1 MSANARALHHGEPP
15 QKSVLTSS
23 LLGGALPEGISQ
35 TRPAKILDFGGI
47 SSDTID
53 ALQTFFWGRLTVL
66 DAIDS
71 GAHLNDLL
79 NDPDSERERSSVL
92 EALFA
97 PAIGQAYD
105 LVLLWDFAGF
115 FCEANLPWLNTWL
128 DALVTQN
135 GYVHGFLCHNSTRKI
150 ERKKWGIHSKS
161 ELSCNPLEGLVTYQH
176 LRNQFSRHVRSFVI
190 EKSVLLKD
198 GRLEV
203 LLKRK

>member
-23 LLGGALPEGISQ
+23 LLGGALPEGTSQ

-53 ALQTFFWGRLTVL
+53 ALQAFFWGRLTIL

-71 GAHLNDLL
+71 AAHLNDLL
-79 NDPDSERERSSVL
+79 NDPDSDRERSNFL
-92 EALFA
+92 EELFA

-115 FCEANLPWLNTWL
+115 FCEANLPWLDTWL
-128 DALVTQN
+128 EALVTQN

-150 ERKKWGIHSKS
+150 ERKEWGIHSKS
-161 ELSCNPLEGLVTYQH
+161 ELSCKPLEGFVTYQH
-176 LRNQFSRHVRSFVI
+176 LRNQFSRYIRSFVI